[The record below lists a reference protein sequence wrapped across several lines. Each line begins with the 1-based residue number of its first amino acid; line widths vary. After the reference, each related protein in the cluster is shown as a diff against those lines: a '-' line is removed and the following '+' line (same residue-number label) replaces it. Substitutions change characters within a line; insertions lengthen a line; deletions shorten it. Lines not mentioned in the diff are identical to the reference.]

1 MWNGTVRDPKR
12 MSGNPSSD
20 QWPKP
25 LWCHT
30 HIQSA
35 LSLQCTLVKLQLPAS
50 SCCGF
55 QSFYKEPWKATLLT
69 PCSRSSQLPTL
80 GSRCTN
86 PPAPS
91 LWEWDKFYSF
101 SKIFSWNPLS
111 VAHSDSW
118 AGNTSFT
125 GDFSFLAHLLPPLF
139 FLVSL
144 KLTICTWT
152 FVAGSAS
159 GGIKTKTIGMCVI

>member
-69 PCSRSSQLPTL
+69 PVLGALSYPLWEVDVQTLQLHHCESGTNSTPFPKFSLGIHFQLPTVIAGL
-80 GSRCTN
+80 VTHPLLVTSVSWLTS
-86 PPAPS
+86 S
-91 LWEWDKFYSF
+91 L
-101 SKIFSWNPLS
+101 LC
-111 VAHSDSW
+111 
-118 AGNTSFT
+118 
-125 GDFSFLAHLLPPLF
+125 F
-139 FLVSL
+139 FLYL
-144 KLTICTWT
+144 LN
-152 FVAGSAS
+152 
-159 GGIKTKTIGMCVI
+159 